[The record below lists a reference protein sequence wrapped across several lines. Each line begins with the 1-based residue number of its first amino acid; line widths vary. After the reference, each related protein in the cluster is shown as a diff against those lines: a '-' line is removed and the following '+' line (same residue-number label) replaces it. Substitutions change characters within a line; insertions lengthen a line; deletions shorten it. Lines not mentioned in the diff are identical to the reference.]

1 MARVNLVPLK
11 QSGRQIESTLLTDVV
26 SGLTQAEMIKELNV
40 KSEPLYPTNV
50 SEYERGK
57 REPPLL
63 VLLKYARLAG
73 VSVES
78 LIDDKMKL

>member
-1 MARVNLVPLK
+1 MGRSYRSRPKKLGAKLKLIRV
-11 QSGRQIESTLLTDVV
+11 R
-26 SGLTQAEMIKELNV
+26 SGLTQAELIKALSV
-40 KSEPLYPTNV
+40 RSEPLYPTNI

-73 VSVES
+73 VTMES
-78 LIDDKMKL
+78 LVDDKMKLSN